1 MYHSRRQQTL
11 ALQNLVTHTHIH
23 LVEDDEPL
31 RSSLERLLSGAGY
44 RVVGYPSAATFLHAL
59 QTRTVVDDGRTLV
72 IMDVQLGSTS
82 GIQVQRTVRDQGSQ
96 LPFVFISAHQD
107 ARNVNQAWQDGA
119 HNFLFKPFM
128 PDDLLQVVTQALDTA
143 RSKIKEKTSAAIDA
157 GVLHQFKRLTPRQK
171 EVLKLVA
178 SGHSNAEISAQ
189 LSISTRTVKM
199 HRASIM
205 HGFGFTHVA
214 DLVRF
219 HEACRHML

>member
-1 MYHSRRQQTL
+1 MTP
-11 ALQNLVTHTHIH
+11 THIH

-31 RSSLERLLSGAGY
+31 RSSLERLLTGAGY
-44 RVVGYPSAATFLHAL
+44 QVVGYPSAEAFLHAL
-59 QTRTVVDDGRTLV
+59 DIHSVVDDGSALV
-72 IMDVQLGSTS
+72 IMDVQLGSAS
-82 GIQVQRTVRDQGSQ
+82 GIQVQKTVRAQGSL

-128 PDDLLQVVTQALDTA
+128 PDELLQAVSQALDTV
-143 RSKIKEKTSAAIDA
+143 RTKITDSTSPGINTK
-157 GVLHQFKRLTPRQK
+157 VMSQFKRLTPRQK
-171 EVLKLVA
+171 EVLKWVA
-178 SGHSNAEISAQ
+178 SGHSNAEISAL

-205 HGFGFTHVA
+205 HGLGFTHVA

-219 HEACRHML
+219 HDACRHLL